1 MSPIRNRPRALLGI
15 YLFAAVFLVRVL
27 ALARITNSPFLLPAH
42 GDMHFYNDW
51 ALRILRGEWTDHRA
65 FYGLPL
71 YPYLLAGI
79 YKIFGYNPFM
89 PGLLQAGLD
98 GGTAVI
104 IYRLAMR
111 IFEPDHLT
119 NEPNLAGAGLR
130 YRGEIIGVMAAL
142 GWGLFMPAQ
151 AYSAIL
157 MPSAWLIFVFWLLVW
172 QVVARRQAPGLVWML
187 LIGVL
192 VGVTAMGIATI
203 LFLIPLLLAAICFK
217 WEMPA
222 KRARV
227 MAACAIL
234 VGTIVGTL
242 PAFAHNY
249 FVARDPVFISAHSG
263 INFWIGNNPW
273 ANGYPRFPPGLHAG
287 QEAMLQ
293 DSITGAE
300 SAAGH
305 PLKRSEVSA
314 YWSTKARN
322 YIAQNFGAWL
332 RLLGLKFVN
341 FWNAF
346 RYDDL
351 SVITTLR
358 EEGVIFPGL
367 SFGLVAALAIPGL
380 LLACHRFPL
389 SRWVAAAIG
398 LHMISLLGV
407 FVTER
412 YRLAAAPGLL
422 LFAAFGLWDF
432 WESCVMAHY
441 RRVIVYVALV
451 LLATLF
457 VSQPKREASLWALDS
472 YNTGLQALDLNH
484 LDVAQRKLNLAYAYV
499 PDNAELNFA
508 LGNLRLAQGNRDAAK
523 SYYFTTLRLDPRHEG
538 SYNNL
543 GVLALEENRG
553 QLAANFFAKAL
564 QQNPRDA
571 KTHYLLARS
580 HLSIGD
586 LKSARAEIEEAV
598 KLDPRQPELQALK
611 AELEKT
617 AASP

>member
-1 MSPIRNRPRALLGI
+1 
-15 YLFAAVFLVRVL
+15 
-27 ALARITNSPFLLPAH
+27 
-42 GDMHFYNDW
+42 
-51 ALRILRGEWTDHRA
+51 
-65 FYGLPL
+65 
-71 YPYLLAGI
+71 
-79 YKIFGYNPFM
+79 
-89 PGLLQAGLD
+89 
-98 GGTAVI
+98 
-104 IYRLAMR
+104 
-111 IFEPDHLT
+111 
-119 NEPNLAGAGLR
+119 
-130 YRGEIIGVMAAL
+130 
-142 GWGLFMPAQ
+142 LFMPEQ
-151 AYSAIL
+151 AYSVIL
-157 MPSAWLIFVFWLLVW
+157 MPSAWFVFVFWLLVW
-172 QVVARRQAPGLVWML
+172 LVVARRRAPGLVLML
-187 LIGVL
+187 LMGAL
-192 VGVTAMGIATI
+192 VGVAALGIAII
-203 LFLIPLLLAAICFK
+203 LFLIPLLLAAVLFK
-217 WEMPA
+217 WETRG
-222 KRARV
+222 KGRRV

-234 VGTIVGTL
+234 VGTILGIL

-263 INFWIGNNPW
+263 VNFWIGNNPW

-293 DSITGAE
+293 DSISGAE

-314 YWSTKARN
+314 YWSAKARN
-322 YIAQNFGAWL
+322 YIAHNFGAWL
-332 RLLGLKFVN
+332 RLLGLKVLN

-367 SFGLVAALAIPGL
+367 GFGLVAALAIPGL
-380 LLACHRFPL
+380 LLAYRRFPL

-398 LHMISLLGV
+398 LHMVSLLGV

-412 YRLAAAPGLL
+412 YRLAAVPGLL

-432 WESCVMAHY
+432 WESCVIARY
-441 RRVIVYVALV
+441 RRGGIYVALV
-451 LLATLF
+451 MLTTLF

-484 LDVAQRKLNLAYAYV
+484 LEVAQQKLNLAYAYV
-499 PDNAELNFA
+499 PDNVEVNFA
-508 LGNLRLAQGNRDAAK
+508 LGNLRLAQGDRDVAK

-553 QLAANFFAKAL
+553 QLAANFFTKAL

-580 HLSIGD
+580 HLSIGN
-586 LKSARAEIEEAV
+586 LKSARTEIEQAV

-611 AELEKT
+611 ADLQKKSD
-617 AASP
+617 SP